1 MVDGL
6 PADTVPLSDRGG
18 AYGHGLFETLL
29 LHNRSIPLWQQ
40 HSRRLVADAQVLG
53 IKVSPTRLQTN
64 LDAFLG
70 GLSGDQL
77 RDGIIKIIV
86 TAGSGGRGYS
96 SPANMTPRII
106 CQYFELPAN
115 VRQQRREG
123 ITLTSCHYRLPIN
136 PALAGIK
143 HLNRL
148 DQVMA
153 RAEWVDEFDDG
164 IMFST
169 EGLAVETT
177 RANLFLKGADGW
189 ITPVLDK
196 AGVRGVMRALLLDEL
211 FASCGL
217 AVRQTTLTREQ
228 VAEAN
233 ELFVCSAVRGVV
245 PVIAAIECGA
255 LAIGDDTRVLQTA
268 LHKHCDSFPC

>member
-6 PADTVPLSDRGG
+6 AADTVSLSDRGG

-29 LHNRSIPLWQQ
+29 LHNGSIPLWQE
-40 HSRRLVADAQVLG
+40 HSRRLVADAPVLG
-53 IKVSPTRLQTN
+53 IKVSQTRLQAN
-64 LDAFLG
+64 LDAFVR
-70 GLSGDQL
+70 GLSDEQL
-77 RDGIIKIIV
+77 RGGIVKIIV
-86 TAGSGGRGYS
+86 TAGNGGRGYA
-96 SPANMTPRII
+96 SPVNMAPRII

-115 VRQQRREG
+115 VQQQRREG
-123 ITLTSCHYRLPIN
+123 ITLTRCHYRLPIN

-164 IMFST
+164 IMFSS

-189 ITPVLDK
+189 ITPMLDK
-196 AGVRGVMRALLLDEL
+196 AGVRGVMRALLLDVL
-211 FASCGL
+211 FTTCGL
-217 AVRQTTLTREQ
+217 AVRQTTVTREQ

-233 ELFVCSAVRGVV
+233 ELFVCSSVRGVV
-245 PVIAAIECGA
+245 PVVAAADSGA
-255 LAIGDDTRVLQTA
+255 LAVGDDTRTLQTA
-268 LHKHCDSFPC
+268 LHKRCDSFPC

>member
-29 LHNRSIPLWQQ
+29 LDNGSMPLWHE
-40 HSRRLVADAQVLG
+40 HSQRLIADAAVLG
-53 IKVSPTRLQTN
+53 IQVSQTHLQTD
-64 LDAFLG
+64 LDAFVR
-70 GLSGDQL
+70 GLCGDQL
-77 RDGIIKIIV
+77 RDGMVKIIV
-86 TAGSGGRGYS
+86 TAGSGGRGYA
-96 SPANMTPRII
+96 SPANMQPRII

-115 VRQQRREG
+115 VQQQRREG
-123 ITLTSCHYRLPIN
+123 ITLTRCHYRLPIN

-153 RAEWVDEFDDG
+153 RAEWVEEFDDG

-217 AVRQTTLTREQ
+217 VVRETTVTPEQLT
-228 VAEAN
+228 EAN
-233 ELFVCSAVRGVV
+233 ELFVCSSVRGVV
-245 PVIAAIECGA
+245 PVIATTESGA
-255 LAIGDDTRVLQTA
+255 LAIGDDTRIIQTA
-268 LHKHCDSFPC
+268 LHKRCASFPC